1 MKKLIKITSGVA
13 LMFILAF
20 TLSSFTSNEVIKIE
34 NNGVDVVVIKD
45 GGRWI
50 LVGCDDGNIVL
61 PTSSTD
67 QYKNGELHMS
77 TYIWD
82 VPVECS
88 EAPKKTEK
96 GKNLDGTLRWLFN
109 PSGKYILKEI
119 YN

>member
-13 LMFILAF
+13 LMFMLVFA
-20 TLSSFTSNEVIKIE
+20 LSSFSSNEVIKVD

-45 GGRWI
+45 GGRWY
-50 LVGCDDGNIVL
+50 LAGCDDGSYVF

-67 QYKNGELHMS
+67 QYKDGVLHMS

-88 EAPKKTEK
+88 EAPKKTI
-96 GKNLDGTLRWLFN
+96 KNRSLDGSLRTLYN
-109 PSGKYILKEI
+109 PSGKFILKEI